1 MKVFKISIYWHF
13 LFQKIAFVAEI
24 FVSNFGFFNVSG
36 LLKFNQSN
44 KKKKYRFFKSNLFSI
59 IDLFF
64 RDCFF
69 GLERIKFSGYQAT

>member
-44 KKKKYRFFKSNLFSI
+44 KKKKISI
-59 IDLFF
+59 F
-64 RDCFF
+64 
-69 GLERIKFSGYQAT
+69 